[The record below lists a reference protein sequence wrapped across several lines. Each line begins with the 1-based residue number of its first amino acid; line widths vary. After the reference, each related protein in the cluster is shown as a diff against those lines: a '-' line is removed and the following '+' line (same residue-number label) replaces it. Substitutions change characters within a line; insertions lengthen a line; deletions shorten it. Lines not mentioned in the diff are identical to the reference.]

1 MSIFGKNS
9 FDLIM
14 NYYNENKEEKSIPIT
29 ESAPSIQYSNDL
41 KITSL
46 QEAIC
51 TYKQLFSEL
60 IPKIDS
66 EKEIHKYILETMK
79 IEDEMQLYERY
90 IFSIYIAMN
99 KHLLNDDI
107 KKDILEEEFHLT
119 LMNWLVEEKRIVVNE
134 LDENNNIY
142 NFNIFIGLSINI
154 ITIFEILPIK
164 SSDLSQFN
172 FYKKL
177 FKLNKFVI
185 LNKNININIS
195 LSFLINKIENILKK
209 WKIQT
214 NCYSLAKKIKTFNEK
229 KEKKFLG
236 KKTLRH
242 TELKEREDTEADSC
256 SDRGESTPGCKSGGL
271 FKNNMGVKKNKK
283 VNFDLDKNQ
292 TFFYDE
298 KEKVAHFQS
307 IMVNVVPSLII

>member
-14 NYYNENKEEKSIPIT
+14 NYYNENQEEKSMPVT
-29 ESAPSIQYSNDL
+29 DSAPSVQHNNDL
-41 KITSL
+41 KITSF

-51 TYKQLFSEL
+51 IYKQLFSEL

-79 IEDEMQLYERY
+79 IEDEMELYERY
-90 IFSIYIAMN
+90 IFSIYIVMN
-99 KHLLNDDI
+99 KHLLNNDI
-107 KKDILEEEFHLT
+107 KKDILDEEVHLT
-119 LMNWLVEEKRIVVNE
+119 LMNWLVEEKRFVVNE

-142 NFNIFIGLSINI
+142 NFNIFIGLLINI
-154 ITIFEILPIK
+154 ITIFH
-164 SSDLSQFN
+164 FN

-185 LNKNININIS
+185 LNKNINININIS

-209 WKIQT
+209 WKIQLDCF
-214 NCYSLAKKIKTFNEK
+214 NLAKRIKTFNEK

-242 TELKEREDTEADSC
+242 TEIKEREDTEADSC
-256 SDRGESTPGCKSGGL
+256 SDRGESTTVRKSGGL
-271 FKNNMGVKKNKK
+271 LIKNMGVKKNKK
-283 VNFDLDKNQ
+283 VNFDLNKNQ
-292 TFFYDE
+292 TIFYDE
-298 KEKVAHFQS
+298 KEKVACFQS
-307 IMVNVVPSLII
+307 IMFNDVASIII